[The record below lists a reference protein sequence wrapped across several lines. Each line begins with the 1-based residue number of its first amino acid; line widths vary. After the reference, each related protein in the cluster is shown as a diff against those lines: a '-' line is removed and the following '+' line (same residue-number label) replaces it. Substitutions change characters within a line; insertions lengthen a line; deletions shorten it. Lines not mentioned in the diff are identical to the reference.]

1 MRIKWTSIPS
11 VMARNT
17 AAPTVGVGLA
27 ERAKPGPMNEREL
40 TKKEDKKKTEGSLS
54 WLRRSR

>member
-1 MRIKWTSIPS
+1 
-11 VMARNT
+11 MARNT
-17 AAPTVGVGLA
+17 AAPPVGIA

-40 TKKEDKKKTEGSLS
+40 NKKENKKKTERSLS